1 MNKMQTEVV
10 MICLSITAGF
20 FVRGMLSTGTNQA
33 GFRGSQSVPT
43 EMAAVRPAASL
54 AQFSSDTVQLPEPP
68 AKVWYKSAPEPTET
82 GLEWMFPK
90 TPPLHLLDL
99 RNRL

>member
-1 MNKMQTEVV
+1 
-10 MICLSITAGF
+10 
-20 FVRGMLSTGTNQA
+20 MLSTDSYDS
-33 GFRGSQSVPT
+33 RSVPT
-43 EMAAVRPAASL
+43 ELAAVNASL
-54 AQFSSDTVQLPEPP
+54 PQFSSDRVELSDTGFRLLESPF
-68 AKVWYKSAPEPTET
+68 KVWYQSAAAPTET